1 MGKLWRWAE
10 VGWLALLYRLMLRP
24 LLRRPGRALVIL
36 FAVALGDA
44 AVVAIDL
51 AGDAAAGSFHSSM
64 ETLAGKND
72 FEVTAAGGLPEELL
86 ARLVRLPYALTV
98 SPRIE
103 DHATVA
109 ATGETVPLIGVD
121 MIAEASAADEK
132 AGMRVQPD
140 EGFRHINDP
149 DAAWVTRGLEKAIG
163 ERIEFLVNDR
173 RQTFTVRGLIP
184 DAARVSGDA
193 VVVDIGA
200 AQIATGKTGHVDRV
214 LIRTP
219 EGADFDTWQKRLRD
233 ALPAGVL
240 VNAQGSETYANRRML
255 AAFRW
260 NLRILSYIAL
270 VVGAFLIYN
279 AVSVS
284 VVRRRPEIGVMRA
297 LGASRA
303 AVLTSFLLEAGV
315 FGALGSAAAL
325 PLGRLLAAGAVK
337 MLSTTVNA
345 LYVSSRPGTM
355 TMTAGSVALAFA
367 VGIGVAVISALA
379 PAREASLVPP
389 TEAMARGRRE
399 YEIRVERKRDA
410 VIALVLTGLGAAA
423 AQAPEIE
430 GKPVM
435 GYLAAFL
442 FVAAAALLMPMLVST
457 VMAGG
462 AAMLRQVMGVE
473 ALLAARSLSGSLRR
487 TSVLVG
493 ALATAVAMM
502 TSVGIM
508 VGSFR
513 QTVLTWMESEL
524 PADLYIRP
532 AAAGGADQHPTIAPD
547 VGARIA
553 KVPGVEHVSL
563 FRAYEIEYQG
573 MPATLAG
580 ADPDL
585 APDRKRSQQSV
596 TFLSGRPSNDVL
608 RELAAGDNA
617 VVSEPFANKHHVR
630 AGDAIMLPLG
640 QRRGN
645 FRVLDV
651 FYDYGHEAGFILL
664 DRRTLL
670 KYLSDP
676 APSNVAVYLA
686 PGSDP
691 EQARAAIQRAVP
703 NSNLFIFLNGEIR
716 REGIRVFDQTFAIT
730 YALEAISILVAI
742 GGIIGA
748 LISIVMDRRR
758 EFGVLRF
765 LGATGAQIR
774 KLILVEAGLIG
785 LLANMAGLALGYV
798 LSLVLVYVINKQ
810 SFGWTIQFHWP
821 VAVLMASLSVVYVAT
836 VLAGLYPARM
846 AVQLDP
852 FEGLHEE

>member
-1 MGKLWRWAE
+1 
-10 VGWLALLYRLMLRP
+10 VGRLALLYRLMLRP
-24 LLRRPGRALVIL
+24 LLRQPGRALVIL

-72 FEVTAAGGLPEELL
+72 FEVTSAGGVADTLV
-86 ARLVRLPYALTV
+86 ARLDRLPYALEV

-109 ATGETVPLIGVD
+109 ATGEAVPLIGVD
-121 MIAEASAADEK
+121 LIAETNRAGEARVGDAARGDEFK
-132 AGMRVQPD
+132 
-140 EGFRHINDP
+140 HINDT
-149 DAAWVTRGLEKAIG
+149 DAVWVTRGLGKAAGEKITL
-163 ERIEFLVNDR
+163 LVNDQR
-173 RQTFTVRGLIP
+173 REFTVRGLVP

-193 VVVDIGA
+193 VVMDIGA
-200 AQIATGKTGHVDRV
+200 AQLATDKPGRVDRI

-219 EGADFDTWQKRLRD
+219 EGADFDIWQKRLRD

-240 VNAQGSETYANRRML
+240 VNAQGSQTYANRRML

-279 AVSVS
+279 AMSVS
-284 VVRRRPEIGVMRA
+284 VVRRRADIGTVRA
-297 LGASRA
+297 LGASRG
-303 AVLTSFLLEAGV
+303 AVLTAFLLEAV
-315 FGALGSAAAL
+315 AFGALGSAAAL
-325 PLGRLLAAGAVK
+325 PLGRLLAAGAVR

-345 LYVSSRPGTM
+345 LYVSSRPGAM
-355 TMTAGSVALAFA
+355 ALSAESIALAFT
-367 VGIGVAVISALA
+367 VGIAVAVVSALA

-389 TEAMARGRRE
+389 MEAMARGRRE
-399 YEIRVERKRDA
+399 YEVRVERGRDA
-410 VIALVLTGLGAAA
+410 VIALVLAALGAAA
-423 AQAPEIE
+423 AQGPEMG

-435 GYLAAFL
+435 GYVAALL
-442 FVAAAALLMPMLVST
+442 FVAAAALLTPLVVYA
-457 VMAGG
+457 VMTT
-462 AAMLRQVMGVE
+462 AANLLRRLLGVE
-473 ALLAARSLSGSLRR
+473 ALLASRSLGGSLRR

-513 QTVLTWMESEL
+513 QTVLHWMESEL
-524 PADLYIRP
+524 PADLYMRP
-532 AAAGGADQHPTIAPD
+532 AGAAAADQHPTIAPD
-547 VGARIA
+547 VVARIA
-553 KVPGVEHVSL
+553 QVSGVEHVSL

-573 MPATLAG
+573 LPATLAG

-585 APDRKRSQQSV
+585 DRAQQSV
-596 TFLSGRPSNDVL
+596 TFLSGRPSVDVL

-617 VVSEPFANKHHVR
+617 IVSEPFANKHHVG
-630 AGDAIMLPLG
+630 AGDAITLPLG
-640 QRRGN
+640 EHKVK

-670 KYLSDP
+670 KYLPDP
-676 APSNVAVYLA
+676 APSNMAVYLA
-686 PGSDP
+686 PGADID
-691 EQARAAIQRAVP
+691 ATRAAIERAAP
-703 NSNLFIFLNGEIR
+703 NSNLLIFSNREIR

-742 GGIIGA
+742 GGIMGA

-765 LGATGAQIR
+765 LGATSAQIR

-785 LLANMAGLALGYV
+785 LLANVVGLALGYV

-821 VAVLMASLSVVYVAT
+821 VAVLLGSMGVVYVAT
-836 VLAGLYPARM
+836 VLAGLYPARI
-846 AVQLDP
+846 AVRLDP
-852 FEGLHEE
+852 IEVVHEE